1 MSHRDQKKYIDTLKK
16 YEKKFDAR
24 ERDVFKMY
32 VKRDKDDE
40 DLDKLSMQKL
50 EELYKKYHLNRERKD
65 YNQFFKKP
73 DEDAG

>member
-50 EELYKKYHLNRERKD
+50 EELYNFLS
-65 YNQFFKKP
+65 
-73 DEDAG
+73 G